1 MSLRITI
8 DVFSG
13 RPNPVVEVSGRQ
25 AKEVLERIKPEGALS
40 KREVELLTR
49 PHLGYRGLIF
59 EQIGVQTG
67 SLPRTFRVVRGTM
80 LGPDGARRTADEEL
94 EDFLFR
100 RSSPLGKVKVAP
112 GFQRF
117 LSREVVRFHRAKFK
131 SPHKVHKPPRCR
143 CAPDYEPSWW
153 NDGGQKQFGNNCY
166 NYSANY
172 RTDTFAQPGLA
183 AGAMYTALT
192 CASVRPAAIA
202 DDLIA
207 KPGAKNRCPE
217 DGHLVALV
225 IAPGWDFHW
234 YRKGEDGMWTHKPG
248 GTPATNVDNSGHLIP
263 DPRTAD
269 RGPYT
274 SFCTFMVVKHGHIK
288 IR

>member
-100 RSSPLGKVKVAP
+100 RSGPLGKDRK
-112 GFQRF
+112 
-117 LSREVVRFHRAKFK
+117 SVV
-131 SPHKVHKPPRCR
+131 
-143 CAPDYEPSWW
+143 
-153 NDGGQKQFGNNCY
+153 
-166 NYSANY
+166 
-172 RTDTFAQPGLA
+172 
-183 AGAMYTALT
+183 
-192 CASVRPAAIA
+192 
-202 DDLIA
+202 
-207 KPGAKNRCPE
+207 
-217 DGHLVALV
+217 
-225 IAPGWDFHW
+225 
-234 YRKGEDGMWTHKPG
+234 
-248 GTPATNVDNSGHLIP
+248 
-263 DPRTAD
+263 
-269 RGPYT
+269 
-274 SFCTFMVVKHGHIK
+274 
-288 IR
+288 